1 MTRVLMVEDDATV
14 RGVVEIL
21 LATEPDLELVGVAT
35 TAEEALELVS
45 ALMPDLVLL
54 DNQLEGPMTGLEAA
68 PELKQ
73 RSPATLV
80 LLCSALDL
88 PGVEQAPAVDGYLR
102 KDRLVDLVDEVR
114 AVLAGGGRAQP

>member
-1 MTRVLMVEDDATV
+1 MVEDDATV